1 METHCDLTKIY
12 SLAKVNLVVQFKL
25 FQALPSLIIAQNSL
39 QFQRWD
45 LFLEVIRLPFLAM
58 NDLPKTDD
66 KWTNLLQFI
75 LDHKIY
81 YGNLGC

>member
-1 METHCDLTKIY
+1 M
-12 SLAKVNLVVQFKL
+12 

-66 KWTNLLQFI
+66 KWTNLPPFI

-81 YGNLGC
+81 QLAMVIWVAVFSRERHQIR